1 MHGFLCSKM
10 GTVNYV
16 KTVNSIMG
24 ILHFTYIEKPSKIA
38 KMCFELFCC
47 KNVIFLF
54 SLTFVTV
61 INRKSFYILKTSYFT
76 YRMFENIPK
85 GHFTRLK

>member
-1 MHGFLCSKM
+1 MQQKGR
-10 GTVNYV
+10 TVNYV
-16 KTVNSIMG
+16 KTVNSIMK

-38 KMCFELFCC
+38 KMCFELICC

-61 INRKSFYILKTSYFT
+61 INCKSFYILKTSFFT
-76 YRMFENIPK
+76 YHMFENIPK
-85 GHFTRLK
+85 GNFTRLK